1 MAFRESL
8 SRRKFLSGSA
18 LALTPMAFNRFDLP
32 ASMVAA
38 AQSTTIIKR
47 KLGKTDIE
55 IPIVSM
61 GVMNADN
68 PAVVQESYK
77 LGIRFFDTARG
88 YQNGN
93 NEKMVGD
100 VINSLGARNQVY
112 IQTKARLPQGMTI
125 KSSTPE
131 QRKKGVLDELDKSLA
146 ALQMNY
152 VDIFLMHSPTIDEMT
167 DPGIKEALVEM
178 KKLKK
183 ARYVGV
189 SHHQG
194 MANVLD
200 VAVKEGIY
208 DTATISCNFTM
219 AQDTALFNSIK
230 NAAKAGLGVIAMKTQ
245 ATGRG
250 QTGNVNQTAALKWV
264 LNHPEITSAIPGYT
278 NFDHMKEDFSVA
290 FSLDYNSEE
299 KKFLAEKNLQA
310 LVQFCQQCETCRP
323 TCPNGVDIP
332 TLMRTHMYAAKYGNF
347 VHARA
352 TLDEI
357 AADASLKNCANCSEC
372 GARCAN
378 YVSIANNIRDLKTM
392 YLYTPNG
399 HKL

>member
-1 MAFRESL
+1 MAFKESL

-18 LALTPMAFNRFDLP
+18 LALTPMALNRFDLP
-32 ASMVAA
+32 ASMAA

-77 LGIRFFDTARG
+77 LGIRFFDTARA

-100 VINSLGARNQVY
+100 VIRNLGVRNQVY
-112 IQTKARLPQGMTI
+112 IETKARCPLTI
-125 KSSTPE
+125 KQSTPE
-131 QRKKGVLDELDKSLA
+131 QRKQALLEELDKSLA
-146 ALQMNY
+146 ALQMDY
-152 VDIFLMHSPTIDEMT
+152 VDIFLLHSPSNDEMT
-167 DPGIKEALVEM
+167 DSGIKEALAEM

-200 VAVKEGIY
+200 TVVKEGIY
-208 DTATISCNFTM
+208 DTATVSFNFTM
-219 AQDTALFNSIK
+219 AQDTALLNSIR
-230 NAAKAGLGVIAMKTQ
+230 NATKAGMGVIAMKSQ

-250 QTGNVNQTAALKWV
+250 QTGPVNQTAALKWV
-264 LNHPEITSAIPGYT
+264 LRNPEITTAIPGYT

-290 FSLDYNSEE
+290 FGLDYNNEE
-299 KKFLAEKNLQA
+299 KKFLADKNLQA
-310 LVQFCQQCETCRP
+310 SVQFCRQCETCRP

-332 TLMRTHMYAAKYGNF
+332 ALMRTHMYAAKYGNF

-357 AADASLKNCANCSEC
+357 AANVGLKNCADCSDC
-372 GARCAN
+372 SARCAN
-378 YVSIANNIRDLKTM
+378 YVGIADNIRDLKAM
-392 YLYTPNG
+392 YL
-399 HKL
+399 

>member
-1 MAFRESL
+1 
-8 SRRKFLSGSA
+8 
-18 LALTPMAFNRFDLP
+18 MAFNRFDLP
-32 ASMVAA
+32 TSMAA
-38 AQSTTIIKR
+38 AQSTTVIKR

-77 LGIRFFDTARG
+77 LGVRFFDTARG

-93 NEKMVGD
+93 NEAMVGN
-100 VINSLGARNQVY
+100 VVKNLGVRNQVF
-112 IQTKARLPQGMTI
+112 IQTKARCPVQI
-125 KSSTPE
+125 KQSTPE
-131 QRKKGVLDELDKSLA
+131 QRKQGLLEEFNKSLA
-146 ALQMNY
+146 ALQMDY
-152 VDIFLMHSPTIDEMT
+152 VDIFLLHSPSIDEMT
-167 DPGIKEALVEM
+167 DSGIKDALAEM
-178 KKLKK
+178 KKSKK

-194 MANVLD
+194 QANVLD

-208 DTATISCNFTM
+208 DTATVSFNFTM
-219 AQDTALFNSIK
+219 AQDTTLLNAIK
-230 NAAKAGLGVIAMKTQ
+230 NAAKAGLGVIAMKSQ

-250 QTGNVNQTAALKWV
+250 QAAGVNQTAALKWV
-264 LNHPEITSAIPGYT
+264 LNHPEITTAIPGYT

-290 FSLDYNSEE
+290 FSLNYNSEE

-310 LVQFCQQCETCRP
+310 LVQFCQQCEDCRP
-323 TCPNGVDIP
+323 SCPRGVDIP

-357 AADASLKNCANCSEC
+357 AASASLNNCANCSEC
-372 GARCAN
+372 SAKCAN

-392 YLYTPNG
+392 YL
-399 HKL
+399 